1 MTGIEAIRGM
11 VYSTIALKNTYK
23 RLESIAIGKA
33 NWKLMDEYKNW
44 AFVCDF
50 QARAYNNCLVILG
63 ENEEE
68 TDEIAADVFKRE
80 MIRLYKQEK

>member
-1 MTGIEAIRGM
+1 MTGIEAIRGI
-11 VYSTIALKNTYK
+11 VHSTIALKNTYK

-33 NWKLMDEYKNW
+33 NWKLMDEYRNW
-44 AFVCDF
+44 TLVYDF

-68 TDEIAADVFKRE
+68 TDKIAKTIFNQEITR
-80 MIRLYKQEK
+80 I